1 METQSSPQSS
11 RRSFL
16 KISLMAAA
24 AFAAAGTAYY
34 GLRPTTGPGKYT
46 LDDPAKLVLGAIIPI
61 FLQGVQIAQS
71 TALTAQAS
79 AANMVPLSMTRIQD
93 AISTLPLQSQQDVR
107 DLFKLLAAAPAR
119 RWLVGVDDD
128 WPQAKPEQV
137 KLFVQAWRG
146 HRSPTLQTAYA
157 ALHDLVFGSWYG
169 DESTWAGI
177 GYPGPIKELA

>member
-1 METQSSPQSS
+1 METQFSPQSS

-61 FLQGVQIAQS
+61 FLQGAQIS
-71 TALTAQAS
+71 GVSLVS
-79 AANMVPLSMTRIQD
+79 LSMTRIQG
-93 AISTLPLQSQQDVR
+93 AISSLTLQSQQDVA

-119 RWLVGVDDD
+119 RWLAGVDDD
-128 WPQAKPEQV
+128 WQQAKPEQV

-146 HRSPTLQTAYA
+146 HRSPTLQTAYL
-157 ALHDLVFGSWYG
+157 ALHDLVLGSWYA